1 MQLHS
6 HCIVFRC
13 QSHKKMYG
21 KKTEHVQSYGCKT
34 DNELIIN
41 KTFTNGVTQIPWKT
55 SKDVVPK
62 KLEFPRKHGETKLYV
77 INGIIKQ
84 LLRFIH

>member
-21 KKTEHVQSYGCKT
+21 NKTEHVQSYGCKT

-55 SKDVVPK
+55 SKGVVPK
-62 KLEFPRKHGETKLYV
+62 VHLKRPFLIEIVAASYLC
-77 INGIIKQ
+77 
-84 LLRFIH
+84 